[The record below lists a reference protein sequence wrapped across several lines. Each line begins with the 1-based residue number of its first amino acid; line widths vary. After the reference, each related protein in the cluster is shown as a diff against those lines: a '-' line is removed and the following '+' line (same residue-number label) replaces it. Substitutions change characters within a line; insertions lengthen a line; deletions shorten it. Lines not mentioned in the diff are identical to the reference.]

1 MKEDSGREIE
11 VVNDDSE
18 NDSDT
23 EVTANRMEE
32 ISVGGQTRAMRNV
45 GEVGR

>member
-23 EVTANRMEE
+23 VVTANRMEE
-32 ISVGGQTRAMRNV
+32 ISVGGKTRAMRNV
-45 GEVGR
+45 GKAGK